1 MATTT
6 TNLGLTKPAGSEHL
20 SLVTINGNYDIIDA
34 FAGLVKGSLLNIP
47 TYGYDCDDIDHTCTV
62 YVTGDATNSPGA
74 WSLMTTIVYDASDA
88 VVQYAFSV
96 PDRTMKM
103 RSKSGSPATWSAWKP
118 ILMGGSVQAT
128 VPNGTTAGSY
138 KIGTFSS
145 LGIPT
150 GATII
155 SAQCSNVTS
164 SVCHVSGF
172 SVSGSDI
179 YVYVVETVTVADG
192 QVRVTYTL

>member
-6 TNLGLTKPAGSEHL
+6 TNLGLTKQGGGEHA
-20 SLVTINGNYDIIDA
+20 SLNAINGNWDLIDD

-47 TYGYDCDDIDHTCTV
+47 TYGYDCDDVDQTCTV

-74 WSLMTTIVYDASDA
+74 WSLMTTIVYDAANA

-96 PDRTMKM
+96 PNRTMKM

-128 VPNGTTAGSY
+128 VPNGTAAGSY
-138 KIGTFSS
+138 KVGTFSS
-145 LGIPT
+145 LGIPS
-150 GATII
+150 GATIT
-155 SAQCSNVTS
+155 SVQCSNCTS
-164 SVCHVSGF
+164 SYCITTGF
-172 SVSGSDI
+172 SVSGTDI
-179 YVYVVETVTVADG
+179 YVMLLGDVAVADG
-192 QVRVTYTL
+192 QVRITYTL